1 VGQRAIR
8 FHKPREDTMLKLLG
22 LIVLGL
28 ISATLSYYNKNYYV
42 GVFNDILGREEDE
55 KVVTRVGRGF
65 LYGFFFPFYFSLI
78 VAGLAA
84 LLGFLIVAGI
94 IAAIVFVMV
103 WVTENILPHEW
114 FGDFLLKLFAKVGL
128 SEPAQPVAPPPPQ
141 PAASAPS
148 PSGPLSP
155 DAPATGAEG
164 SRDKPEEAG
173 INVTRTHTLD

>member
-1 VGQRAIR
+1 MWTLI
-8 FHKPREDTMLKLLG
+8 G

-55 KVVTRVGRGF
+55 RVITRVGRGF

-78 VAGLAA
+78 VFGLSA

-114 FGDFLLKLFAKVGL
+114 FGNLILKLFQKLGFG
-128 SEPAQPVAPPPPQ
+128 EPVPRQPLQRPSRQRPRRPPLQ
-141 PAASAPS
+141 
-148 PSGPLSP
+148 GRYPLMLRLQEPRGQKTKRRSL
-155 DAPATGAEG
+155 A
-164 SRDKPEEAG
+164 
-173 INVTRTHTLD
+173 

>member
-1 VGQRAIR
+1 MWTLI
-8 FHKPREDTMLKLLG
+8 G
-22 LIVLGL
+22 LIFLGL

-55 KVVTRVGRGF
+55 RVITRVGRGF
-65 LYGFFFPFYFSLI
+65 LYGFFFPCYFALI
-78 VAGLAA
+78 VFGLGA

-114 FGDFLLKLFAKVGL
+114 FGNLILKLYQKLGFG
-128 SEPAQPVAPPPPQ
+128 EPVPPAATSVPQ
-141 PAASAPS
+141 PPAAPPS
-148 PSGPLSP
+148 PSAPLSP

-164 SRDKPEEAG
+164 SKDKPEEAG
-173 INVTRTHTLD
+173 INVTRTHKLD

>member
-1 VGQRAIR
+1 
-8 FHKPREDTMLKLLG
+8 MLKTLLG

-55 KVVTRVGRGF
+55 RVITRVGRGF

-78 VAGLAA
+78 VFGLCA

-114 FGDFLLKLFAKVGL
+114 FGNLILKLYQKMGFG
-128 SEPAQPVAPPPPQ
+128 EPVTPAATAAPQ
-141 PAASAPS
+141 PAAPAPS
-148 PSGPLSP
+148 SARPLSP

-164 SRDKPEEAG
+164 SKDKPEEPG
-173 INVTRTHTLD
+173 INVTRTHKLD

>member
-1 VGQRAIR
+1 
-8 FHKPREDTMLKLLG
+8 MLKLVG

-55 KVVTRVGRGF
+55 RVITRVGRGF
-65 LYGFFFPFYFSLI
+65 LYGFFFPVYFSLI
-78 VAGLAA
+78 VSGLCA
-84 LLGFLIVAGI
+84 LLAFLIVAGI

-114 FGDFLLKLFAKVGL
+114 FGNLILKLYQKLGFG
-128 SEPAQPVAPPPPQ
+128 EPAAPAAPAASQ
-141 PAASAPS
+141 PAAPAPS

-164 SRDKPEEAG
+164 SRDKAEEAG
-173 INVTRTHTLD
+173 INVTRTHKLD

>member
-1 VGQRAIR
+1 
-8 FHKPREDTMLKLLG
+8 MLKLLG

-55 KVVTRVGRGF
+55 RVTTRVGRGF

-78 VAGLAA
+78 VAGFIA

-114 FGDFLLKLFAKVGL
+114 FGNLILKLYQKLGFG
-128 SEPAQPVAPPPPQ
+128 EPVPAPVTSSSQ
-141 PAASAPS
+141 PAAAPPY

-155 DAPATGAEG
+155 DAPAAGTEA
-164 SRDKPEEAG
+164 SKDKPGEPG
-173 INVTRTHTLD
+173 INVTRTHKLD

>member
-1 VGQRAIR
+1 MWTLI
-8 FHKPREDTMLKLLG
+8 G

-55 KVVTRVGRGF
+55 RVITRVGRGF

-78 VAGLAA
+78 VFGLSA

-114 FGDFLLKLFAKVGL
+114 FGNLILKLFQKLGFG
-128 SEPAQPVAPPPPQ
+128 EPVPPAAPAAPQ
-141 PAASAPS
+141 PATAAPS

-155 DAPATGAEG
+155 DAPVTGAEG
-164 SRDKPEEAG
+164 SKDKAEEPG
-173 INVTRTHTLD
+173 INVTRTHKLD

>member
-1 VGQRAIR
+1 
-8 FHKPREDTMLKLLG
+8 MLKLLG
-22 LIVLGL
+22 LIVLGI

-42 GVFNDILGREEDE
+42 GIFNDILGREEDE
-55 KVVTRVGRGF
+55 RVVTRLGRGF

-78 VAGLAA
+78 VAGIIA

-114 FGDFLLKLFAKVGL
+114 FGNLILKLYQKIGFG
-128 SEPAQPVAPPPPQ
+128 EPVPPAAPAAPQ
-141 PAASAPS
+141 PAAAAAPS

-164 SRDKPEEAG
+164 SKDKAEEPG
-173 INVTRTHTLD
+173 INVTRTHKLD

>member
-1 VGQRAIR
+1 MWTLI
-8 FHKPREDTMLKLLG
+8 G

-55 KVVTRVGRGF
+55 RVITRVGRGF

-78 VAGLAA
+78 VFGLSA
-84 LLGFLIVAGI
+84 LLAFLIVAGI

-114 FGDFLLKLFAKVGL
+114 FGNLILKLLHKLGFG
-128 SEPAQPVAPPPPQ
+128 EPVPPAAPAAPQ
-141 PAASAPS
+141 PTTTAPS
-148 PSGPLSP
+148 PSGPLSS

-164 SRDKPEEAG
+164 SKGKAEEPG
-173 INVTRTHTLD
+173 INVTRTHKLD

>member
-1 VGQRAIR
+1 
-8 FHKPREDTMLKLLG
+8 MLKLVG

-55 KVVTRVGRGF
+55 RVITRVGRGF
-65 LYGFFFPFYFSLI
+65 LYGFFFPLYLFLI
-78 VAGLAA
+78 GFGLCA
-84 LLGFLIVAGI
+84 LLAFLIVAGI

-114 FGDFLLKLFAKVGL
+114 FGNLILKLYQKIGFG
-128 SEPAQPVAPPPPQ
+128 EPAPPEA
-141 PAASAPS
+141 PAARQPPAPY

-164 SRDKPEEAG
+164 STDKRGEPG
-173 INVTRTHTLD
+173 INVTRTHKLD

>member
-1 VGQRAIR
+1 
-8 FHKPREDTMLKLLG
+8 MLKLLG

-42 GVFNDILGREEDE
+42 GVFNDILGKEEDE
-55 KVVTRVGRGF
+55 RVITRVGRGF
-65 LYGFFFPFYFSLI
+65 LYGFFFPIYFFLI
-78 VAGLAA
+78 VAGLCA

-114 FGDFLLKLFAKVGL
+114 FGDFLLKLYRKIGFG
-128 SEPAQPVAPPPPQ
+128 EPVP
-141 PAASAPS
+141 PAAPAAPHPSATPPS

-164 SRDKPEEAG
+164 STDKPGEPG
-173 INVTRTHTLD
+173 INVTRTHKID

>member
-1 VGQRAIR
+1 
-8 FHKPREDTMLKLLG
+8 MLKLLG

-55 KVVTRVGRGF
+55 KVITRVGRGF
-65 LYGFFFPFYFSLI
+65 LYGFFFPVYFSLI
-78 VAGLAA
+78 VTGLIA

-114 FGDFLLKLFAKVGL
+114 FGNLILKLYQQIGFG
-128 SEPAQPVAPPPPQ
+128 EPVPPSAPAASQ
-141 PAASAPS
+141 PAAPAPS

-155 DAPATGAEG
+155 DAPATGAEDPK
-164 SRDKPEEAG
+164 DKPEEAG
-173 INVTRTHTLD
+173 INVTRTHKLD